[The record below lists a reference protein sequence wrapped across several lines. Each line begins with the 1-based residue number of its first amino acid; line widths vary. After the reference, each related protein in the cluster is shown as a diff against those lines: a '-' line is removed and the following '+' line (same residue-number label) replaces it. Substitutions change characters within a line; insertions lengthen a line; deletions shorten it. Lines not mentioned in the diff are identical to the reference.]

1 MKIGFIF
8 NHSTIIGGGEIS
20 FIELCAA
27 FAASDIDPVAIVPGS
42 GEIGE
47 RLTALKIPAVHTE
60 FPHLT
65 PFSLPSWF
73 KRVRMLAKTF
83 SELQLDLIHVNG
95 ARSMLYAGP
104 AARHAGIPCVWH
116 NRVLH
121 RDRLLDRFR
130 GRYANAVIAN
140 SRAVAATLARMRI
153 NNVSVVYNG
162 FDLDL
167 IRRQTPL
174 DLHREFQI
182 AQGVPVILAVGRLSQ
197 WKGFDDLIEACVI
210 LDKKSIPFFCMI
222 VGKSLPEERRYVGA
236 LLDRKKNLGLSNV
249 YFSGWRGD
257 VYAIMKSATLLAVP
271 SHGEPF
277 GRIIVEAW
285 ACGLPVVAT
294 NAGGPVELIKN
305 GENGLLV
312 EMKNPRALAAAIED
326 LLAHPEKRAALSTT
340 GTIRANDFSL
350 QRHKDMVVLIY
361 KKLVHPA

>member
-8 NHSTIIGGGEIS
+8 NQSAIIGGGEIS

-27 FAASDIDPVAIVPGS
+27 FTASDLDPIAIVPGS
-42 GEIGE
+42 GEIEE

-65 PFSLPSWF
+65 PFSLPAWF

-83 SELQLDLIHVNG
+83 SELGLDLIHVNG

-104 AARHAGIPCVWH
+104 AARHAGIPCIWH

-140 SRAVAATLARMRI
+140 SHAVAATLARMRI
-153 NNVSVVYNG
+153 TNVTVVYNG
-162 FDLDL
+162 FDLDA

-182 AQGVPVILAVGRLSQ
+182 AHGVPVILAVGRLSQ
-197 WKGFDDLIEACVI
+197 WKGFDDLIESCVI
-210 LDKKSIPFFCMI
+210 LEKKGVPFFCMI
-222 VGKSLPEERRYVGA
+222 VGKSLPEERRYVAA
-236 LLDRKKNLGLSNV
+236 LLGHQKKCGLSNV
-249 YFSGWRGD
+249 HFTGWRND
-257 VYAIMKSATLLAVP
+257 VNAIMKSATLLAVP

-294 NAGGPVELIKN
+294 NAGGPAELIKN
-305 GENGLLV
+305 GEDGLLV
-312 EMKNPRALAAAIED
+312 EMKDPRALAAAIED
-326 LLAHPEKRAALSTT
+326 LLAHPEKRAALSRA

-350 QRHKDMVVLIY
+350 ERHKEMVASIY
-361 KKLVHPA
+361 KRLVHPT